1 MMDAWKE
8 YILDILMVSI
18 CVSIFLQFLPDSG
31 RKDLLHLLSGILLTV
46 VILQPLSEI
55 RLEDFVNIQKYLPES
70 SDYLLEQGI
79 EAADEAK
86 RQYITD
92 RCEAYILDKAKALG
106 AEILPVIRVD
116 ETFLPV
122 YAEIQGNLEPQ
133 VQKTLEQM
141 LVLDMG
147 ITKENQRWT
156 GNPENEN

>member
-1 MMDAWKE
+1 MEDWKG
-8 YILDILMVSI
+8 YILDILVVST
-18 CVSIFLQFLPDSG
+18 SISIIMQILPDSS
-31 RKDLLHLLSGILLTV
+31 RKEILHLMCGVLLTTVILL
-46 VILQPLSEI
+46 PLSDI
-55 RLEDFVNIQKYLPES
+55 RPEDFLNFQQYLPES
-70 SDYLLEQGI
+70 SDYLLKQGK

-106 AEILPVIRVD
+106 AEILPVVRVD
-116 ETFLPV
+116 EMLLPV

>member
-1 MMDAWKE
+1 MEDWKG
-8 YILDILMVSI
+8 YILDILVVST
-18 CVSIFLQFLPDSG
+18 SISIIMQILPDSS
-31 RKDLLHLLSGILLTV
+31 RKEILHLMCGVLLTTVILL
-46 VILQPLSEI
+46 PLSDI
-55 RLEDFVNIQKYLPES
+55 RPEDFLNFQQYLPES
-70 SDYLLEQGI
+70 SDYLLEQGK

-106 AEILPVIRVD
+106 AEILPVVRVD
-116 ETFLPV
+116 EMLLPV